1 MSIDRGMDKKG
12 VVHMYNGVLLSHQ
25 KEHNNVIC
33 SNIDGPI
40 DCHTEW
46 SKSDRGGEISHD
58 IPFIWNLKR
67 NDLQINNLQ
76 NRKRLTDL
84 ENKLMVAGVKDEGKG
99 QLGFWD
105 GHVYTAILEVD
116 N

>member
-33 SNIDGPI
+33 SNI
-40 DCHTEW
+40 
-46 SKSDRGGEISHD
+46 
-58 IPFIWNLKR
+58 
-67 NDLQINNLQ
+67 DLQINNLQ